1 MYFSMMI
8 ATRIEKGDEAVRI
21 GRRWLQRI
29 PRAIAPRY
37 WAVLDAALP
46 LDPESLDVYGPEDVQ
61 TPSGR
66 PRAVLMRHT
75 EGRYPRTTV
84 FSPRKLEKA
93 IRALEDFPLETVLSL
108 DELDTED
115 AILEPGTLSIGIHR
129 KDDDPGAFS
138 FTLRGGDV
146 AQGGIMDAGEAMF
159 SAATEEVREVCREI
173 DVDFA
178 VVGDPGMALWST
190 SLEESLGYYGLDLD
204 PREVLRGYG
213 WVTVISGELA
223 TRLGGAEAMRS
234 DEAFAVVEEL
244 PYGGLWLQ
252 ATERYEDY
260 DEDAVWRV
268 FRAFAPVLPDQ
279 KPGNFEL
286 GRVPWYIVPE
296 SPVDY
301 R

>member
-8 ATRIEKGDEAVRI
+8 AIRLDAGDEAVRM

-37 WAVLDAALP
+37 WATLDAALP

-66 PRAVLMRHT
+66 PRAALMTHKQ
-75 EGRYPRTTV
+75 GRYPRTTV
-84 FSPRKLEKA
+84 FSPRKLENA
-93 IRALEDFPLETVLSL
+93 VRALEDFPLATVLSL

-115 AILEPGTLSIGIHR
+115 AILEPGNLTIGIHR
-129 KDDDPGAFS
+129 KDEDPSAFS
-138 FTLRGGDV
+138 FTLSGDG
-146 AQGGIMDAGEAMF
+146 AARGGIMDSGEVVF
-159 SAATEEVREVCREI
+159 SAATEEVREICREVN
-173 DVDFA
+173 VDFA

-190 SLEESLGYYGLDLD
+190 SLEESLGYYGLDLN
-204 PREVLRGYG
+204 PHEVLRGYG

-223 TRLGGAEAMRS
+223 TRLGGADAMRS
-234 DEAFAVVEEL
+234 GEAFAVVEEL
-244 PYGGLWLQ
+244 PHGGLWLQ
-252 ATERYEDY
+252 ATERYENY

-268 FRAFAPVLPDQ
+268 FRAFVPVLPDE